1 MQCITKIAKES
12 NASPSLQREGHTKT
26 AQLLLLYMLTTH
38 KNSTTITIHANSLF
52 KEGFH
57 LIGLHSNSFSR
68 SLYNTFL
75 SLLFLEVSS
84 SKMSA
89 LVIILV
95 KQPSVIPFCMAF
107 TLMYISC
114 LLNSLNSQYLQE
126 AVNHSLLY
134 STVFCTV

>member
-1 MQCITKIAKES
+1 MLHHLS
-12 NASPSLQREGHTKT
+12 REKVTQT

-38 KNSTTITIHANSLF
+38 KNSTTITIYANSLF

-75 SLLFLEVSS
+75 SLLFLEVFS

-95 KQPSVIPFCMAF
+95 KQAFCYTFWHGFHTYVHILF
-107 TLMYISC
+107 TELS
-114 LLNSLNSQYLQE
+114 
-126 AVNHSLLY
+126 
-134 STVFCTV
+134 

>member
-1 MQCITKIAKES
+1 MQCITEIAKES
-12 NASPSLQREGHTKT
+12 NDSPSLQREGHTTT

-75 SLLFLEVSS
+75 SLLFLEVFS

-95 KQPSVIPFCMAF
+95 KQAFCYTCFAWLSHLC
-107 TLMYISC
+107 TYP
-114 LLNSLNSQYLQE
+114 
-126 AVNHSLLY
+126 VY
-134 STVFCTV
+134 STLLTHSTYKRQ